1 MMKFDRADKTEHAE
15 LIEACRINDRQAQ
28 ERLYDLYCSAMYNA
42 SLRIVNNTAEAEDV
56 MQESFTEAFEKI
68 RFFKG
73 EGSFGSW
80 IKRIVI
86 NKSINHLRSKK
97 PTNSIDSDQFE
108 IPDDSESEK
117 TYSENVFCR
126 LEEIRNALK
135 KLPENYRIII
145 SLNLLEGY
153 DHEEIAGILETTY
166 GNVRTRFSRAKQK
179 LLKIIITASV
189 QASNIDKA
197 HKLLD
202 KISIEI
208 EGNRNGVSV
217 ETDFNDRIFS
227 GDKKGLSIDI
237 EIMMP
242 ESVRLDID
250 HQFGNAYIDKAQGES
265 DINIQYGSVEIKAL
279 TFDVNKIDVSF
290 GEAKINFVSRGDL
303 EISYS
308 SITIDEA
315 LELSIDSDY
324 STVSVSKAEVLEIEN
339 EGGNVTIG
347 EVRSIELASK
357 FSEFKIEMLHEL
369 MIADTEYGSLKV
381 REIAANFS
389 EINVEN
395 SFGAVVLE
403 FMKGSSFNVEADME
417 FCDLDFPGDAAS
429 FSQRIVESTEKYYK
443 GTFGDGP
450 AKSTVQI
457 ESSFGNVS
465 IEM

>member
-1 MMKFDRADKTEHAE
+1 MSVLLLQVSFATADEIERTLAQKKFE
-15 LIEACRINDRQAQ
+15 
-28 ERLYDLYCSAMYNA
+28 
-42 SLRIVNNTAEAEDV
+42 V
-56 MQESFTEAFEKI
+56 
-68 RFFKG
+68 
-73 EGSFGSW
+73 
-80 IKRIVI
+80 
-86 NKSINHLRSKK
+86 SK
-97 PTNSIDSDQFE
+97 
-108 IPDDSESEK
+108 
-117 TYSENVFCR
+117 
-126 LEEIRNALK
+126 NALLSVEHK
-135 KLPENYRIII
+135 FGDIRCENWDQEAI
-145 SLNLLEGY
+145 S
-153 DHEEIAGILETTY
+153 
-166 GNVRTRFSRAKQK
+166 VKV
-179 LLKIIITASV
+179 TASV

-250 HQFGNAYIDKAQGES
+250 HQFGNAYIEKAQGES
-265 DINIQYGSVEIKAL
+265 DINVQYGSVEIKAL

-290 GEAKINFVSRGDL
+290 GEAKINFVSRGDI

-315 LELSIDSDY
+315 LELNIESDY
-324 STVSVSKAEVLEIEN
+324 STVSVSKIEVLEIEN

-347 EVRSIELASK
+347 EVRSIELSSK
-357 FSEFKIEMLHEL
+357 FSEFKIERLHEL
-369 MIADTEYGSLKV
+369 MIADTEYGSLKA
-381 REIAANFS
+381 RDIAADFS
-389 EINVEN
+389 GISVEN
-395 SFGAVVLE
+395 SFGSVVLE
-403 FMKGSSFNVEADME
+403 FMDGAAFNLEADME
-417 FCDLDFPGDAAS
+417 FCDLDFPRDAAS
-429 FSQRIVESTEKYYK
+429 FTHRMVESTEKYYR